1 MRMGVKTGAEVMEKG
16 MAEEAP
22 AEVETVTLKEP
33 RVALAAITNVAVICV
48 ALTTTTL
55 LTVMSGLEVA
65 RVAPATNLEPASV
78 TEKFEP
84 AKPLEGLIEAREG
97 GARTTV
103 KGTAED
109 VPPELETVTLAAPR
123 EALGAMVKVAVI

>member
-1 MRMGVKTGAEVMEKG
+1 MRMGVKTGVEVMEKG
-16 MAEEAP
+16 IAGEAP

-55 LTVMSGLEVA
+55 LTVMSGLVVA
-65 RVAPATNLEPASV
+65 TEAPATNLEPARV
-78 TEKFEP
+78 TEKVEP
-84 AKPLEGLIEAREG
+84 ASPLEGLIEVSEG
-97 GARTTV
+97 GARETV
-103 KGTAED
+103 KGTAEE

-123 EALGAMVKVAVI
+123 EALAAMVKVAVI